1 MRWAIV
7 GAVLVAAVLVPF
19 LLFGGAFTAFG
30 EWLTR
35 GTLPTRVMVP
45 AVIALLA
52 LDVFLPVPS
61 SLVSAGAG
69 ALMGFWGGTLTIWL
83 GMTAGCIV
91 GYAVGARMTGR
102 ARHFIGEADLQR
114 AAQLLDRH
122 GIWALAACRAVP
134 VLAEASVVFSGL
146 ARTRLRPFLL
156 ISSFSNLAIA
166 ATYSAVGHYALQV
179 DSFLLAFLGAVT
191 LPALG
196 MFVASRLLVSSRTM

>member
-1 MRWAIV
+1 MRWVIV
-7 GAVLVAAVLVPF
+7 FTVLVTAILVPF
-19 LLFGGAFTAFG
+19 LLFGGTFTVFG

-35 GTLPTRVMVP
+35 GTLPARVVVP

-83 GMTAGCIV
+83 GMTAGCIL
-91 GYAVGARMTGR
+91 GYAVGARMARR
-102 ARHFIGEADLQR
+102 ARQFIGDADLQR

-146 ARTRLRPFLL
+146 TRTRLRPFLL
-156 ISSFSNLAIA
+156 ISSLSNLAIA
-166 ATYSAVGHYALQV
+166 ATYAAVGHYALQV
-179 DSFLLAFLGAVT
+179 DSFLLAFLGALT

-196 MFVASRLLVSSRTM
+196 MFVASRLLISSRTT

>member
-7 GAVLVAAVLVPF
+7 FAVLVTLVLVPF
-19 LLFGGAFTAFG
+19 LLFGGAFTAFA
-30 EWLTR
+30 ERLTS
-35 GTLPTRVMVP
+35 GTLPVRALVP

-61 SLVSAGAG
+61 SLISAGAG
-69 ALMGFWGGTLTIWL
+69 ALVGFWGGTLTVWL
-83 GMTAGCIV
+83 GMTAGCIL
-91 GYAVGARMTGR
+91 GYVIGARM
-102 ARHFIGEADLQR
+102 ARLASRFIGDAELQR
-114 AAQLLDRH
+114 AGRMFDRH

-134 VLAEASVVFSGL
+134 VLAEASVVFCGV

-156 ISSFSNLAIA
+156 ISSLSNLAIA

-179 DSFLLAFLGAVT
+179 DSFLPAFLGALT

-196 MFVASRLLVSSRTM
+196 MFVASRLLLSSRTT

>member
-7 GAVLVAAVLVPF
+7 FTVLVATVLVPF
-19 LLFGGAFTAFG
+19 LLFGGAFTTFG

-35 GTLPTRVMVP
+35 GTLPARVLVP

-69 ALMGFWGGTLTIWL
+69 ALLGFWGGTLTIWL

-91 GYAVGARMTGR
+91 GYAVGARMARR
-102 ARHFIGEADLQR
+102 ARQFIGEADLRR
-114 AAQLLDRH
+114 AGQLLDRH

-156 ISSFSNLAIA
+156 ISSLSNLAFA
-166 ATYSAVGHYALQV
+166 ATYAAVGHYALQV
-179 DSFLLAFLGAVT
+179 DSFLLAFLGAMT

-196 MFVASRLLVSSRTM
+196 MFVASRLLLSSRTT

>member
-7 GAVLVAAVLVPF
+7 CVVLVTAVVVPF
-19 LLFGGAFTAFG
+19 LFFGEAFTAFV

-35 GTLPTRVMVP
+35 GTLPARVLIP
-45 AVIALLA
+45 LVIALLA

-69 ALMGFWGGTLTIWL
+69 ALMGFWGGTLIVWL
-83 GMTAGCIV
+83 GMTAGCIL
-91 GYAVGARMTGR
+91 GYAVGARM
-102 ARHFIGEADLQR
+102 ARLARRFIGDADLQR
-114 AAQLLDRH
+114 AGQLLDRH

-156 ISSFSNLAIA
+156 ISSLSNLAIA
-166 ATYSAVGHYALQV
+166 AAYSAVGHYALQV
-179 DSFLLAFLGAVT
+179 DSFLLAFLGALT

-196 MFVASRLLVSSRTM
+196 MFVASRLRLSSRTT

>member
-7 GAVLVAAVLVPF
+7 WVVLVTAVLVPF
-19 LLFGGAFTAFG
+19 LLFGEAFTAFA

-35 GTLPTRVMVP
+35 GTLPAPVLI
-45 AVIALLA
+45 AIIIALLA

-61 SLVSAGAG
+61 SLISAGAG

-83 GMTAGCIV
+83 GMTAGCIL
-91 GYAVGARMTGR
+91 GYVAGVRMAHLARK
-102 ARHFIGEADLQR
+102 FIGDADLRR
-114 AAQLLDRH
+114 AGELLERH

-156 ISSFSNLAIA
+156 ISSLSNLAIA
-166 ATYSAVGHYALQV
+166 ATYSAVGHYALQGE
-179 DSFLLAFLGAVT
+179 SFLLALLGALT

-196 MFVASRLLVSSRTM
+196 MFVASRLIPSSRTT

>member
-1 MRWAIV
+1 MRWVIV
-7 GAVLVAAVLVPF
+7 FTVLVTAILVPF
-19 LLFGGAFTAFG
+19 LLFGGTFTVFG

-35 GTLPTRVMVP
+35 GTLPARVVVP
-45 AVIALLA
+45 TVIALLA

-83 GMTAGCIV
+83 GMTAGCIL
-91 GYAVGARMTGR
+91 GYAVGARMARR
-102 ARHFIGEADLQR
+102 ARQFIGDADLQR

-134 VLAEASVVFSGL
+134 VLAEASVVLSGL
-146 ARTRLRPFLL
+146 TRTRLRPFLL
-156 ISSFSNLAIA
+156 ISSLSNLAIA
-166 ATYSAVGHYALQV
+166 ATYAAVGHYALQV
-179 DSFLLAFLGAVT
+179 DSFLLAFLGALT

-196 MFVASRLLVSSRTM
+196 MFVASRLLISSRTT

>member
-7 GAVLVAAVLVPF
+7 CAVLVTAVLVPF
-19 LLFGGAFTAFG
+19 LLFGGTFTTLA

-35 GTLPTRVMVP
+35 GTLPVRVVVP

-61 SLVSAGAG
+61 SLISAGAG
-69 ALMGFWGGTLTIWL
+69 ALLGFWGGTLTIWV

-91 GYAVGARMTGR
+91 GYAVGALMAGR
-102 ARHFIGEADLQR
+102 ARQFIGDADLQR
-114 AAQLLDRH
+114 AGRLLDRH

-146 ARTRLRPFLL
+146 AATRLRPFLL
-156 ISSFSNLAIA
+156 ISSLSNLAIA

-179 DSFLLAFLGAVT
+179 DSFLLAFLGALT

-196 MFVASRLLVSSRTM
+196 MFVAGRLLLSSRTT

>member
-7 GAVLVAAVLVPF
+7 GTALVTAVLVPF
-19 LLFGGAFTAFG
+19 LLFGGTFTAFG

-35 GTLPTRVMVP
+35 GTLPLRVLVP
-45 AVIALLA
+45 VVIALLA

-83 GMTAGCIV
+83 GMTAGCII
-91 GYAVGARMTGR
+91 GYAVGAGMAGR
-102 ARHFIGEADLQR
+102 ARQFIGDADLQR
-114 AAQLLDRH
+114 AGQLLDRH

-156 ISSFSNLAIA
+156 ISSLSNLAIA
-166 ATYSAVGHYALQV
+166 AIYSAVGHYALQV
-179 DSFLLAFLGAVT
+179 DSFLLAFLGALT

-196 MFVASRLLVSSRTM
+196 MFVASRLLVSSRTT

>member
-7 GAVLVAAVLVPF
+7 CTVLVTAVIVPF
-19 LLFGGAFTAFG
+19 LLFGGAFTAFA

-35 GTLPTRVMVP
+35 GTLPLRVLVP

-91 GYAVGARMTGR
+91 GYAAGARMANR
-102 ARHFIGEADLQR
+102 ARQFVGDADLRR
-114 AAQLLDRH
+114 AEQLLDRH
-122 GIWALAACRAVP
+122 GMWALAACRAVP

-146 ARTRLRPFLL
+146 ARSRLRPFLL
-156 ISSFSNLAIA
+156 VSSLSNLAIA

-179 DSFLLAFLGAVT
+179 DSFLLAFLGALT

-196 MFVASRLLVSSRTM
+196 MFVAKRLLLSSRRT

>member
-7 GAVLVAAVLVPF
+7 CAVLVTAILVPF
-19 LLFGGAFTAFG
+19 LLFGGAFTALG
-30 EWLTR
+30 EGLTR
-35 GTLPTRVMVP
+35 GSLPLRVLVP
-45 AVIALLA
+45 AIIALLA

-91 GYAVGARMTGR
+91 GYATGARMADR
-102 ARHFIGEADLQR
+102 ARQFIGEADLRR

-122 GIWALAACRAVP
+122 GVWALAACRAVP

-156 ISSFSNLAIA
+156 ISSLSNLAIA

-179 DSFLLAFLGAVT
+179 DSFLLAFLGALT

-196 MFVASRLLVSSRTM
+196 MFVASRLLLSSRTT